1 MADDDKLK
9 GYRQVARAT
18 TIPLMLL
25 AGPAVGYFIGMFL
38 DNRLKTESI
47 FTLIF
52 LLLGLVA
59 GGMESYKIIKQIT
72 KEEKD

>member
-1 MADDDKLK
+1 MAKDDKLK

-25 AGPAVGYFIGMFL
+25 AGPAVGYFIGYLL
-38 DNRLKTESI
+38 DGLFDTTKV

-52 LLLGLVA
+52 LLLGLGA
-59 GGMESYKIIKQIT
+59 GGMESYKIIKEIQ
-72 KEEKD
+72 KDDES